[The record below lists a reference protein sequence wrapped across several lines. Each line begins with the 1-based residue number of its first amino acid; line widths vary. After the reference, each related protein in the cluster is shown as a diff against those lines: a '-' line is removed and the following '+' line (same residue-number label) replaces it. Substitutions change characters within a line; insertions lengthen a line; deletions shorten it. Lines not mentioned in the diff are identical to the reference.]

1 MHNTPFCVGCEAAQ
15 MATLPSLIYA
25 HKVGGLN
32 EKRCKTQK
40 KTYPKRLH
48 LYSNPTKAQQMAY
61 RYLGKTAKLYP
72 ANNPQKKYKI
82 YDKIHNTWV
91 NFGQLGY
98 EDYTKHQDKRRRK
111 NYLTR
116 TKYIKGNWRKN
127 RYSANNLSR
136 NILW

>member
-1 MHNTPFCVGCEAAQ
+1 MAPKNRFSKTLRIYSDPKQAQ
-15 MATLPSLIYA
+15 
-25 HKVGGLN
+25 K
-32 EKRCKTQK
+32 
-40 KTYPKRLH
+40 
-48 LYSNPTKAQQMAY
+48 MAY

-72 ANNPQKKYKI
+72 ADRPGKKYKI
-82 YDKIHNTWV
+82 YDNTHDKWI

-98 EDYTKHQDKRRRK
+98 EDYTKHQNKTRRK

-116 TKYIKGNWRKN
+116 TKFIKGNWRKN

>member
-1 MHNTPFCVGCEAAQ
+1 MYIVTMHNK
-15 MATLPSLIYA
+15 TL
-25 HKVGGLN
+25 
-32 EKRCKTQK
+32 K
-40 KTYPKRLH
+40 KSYPKRLH
-48 LYSNPTKAQQMAY
+48 LYSNPRKAQQMAY

-82 YDKIHNTWV
+82 YDKINNTWV

-98 EDYTKHQDKRRRK
+98 EDYTKHHDKTRRK